1 MLQKSLKISS
11 LLFFV
16 ILSFSGQAFW
26 KWTKVQA
33 LSNGKRFESTSFSI
47 NGKGYVTCGIDTN
60 DNCYNDL
67 WEYDPVFNFWTQKA
81 NLPANYRRGSFG
93 FELNGKGYLGGGVD
107 DAVTSAG
114 TIFNEFWM
122 YDPIL
127 NNWTSKA
134 NVPVS
139 LFRAAGVSCNNKG
152 YMIGGSDEFSIYSN
166 IYEYN
171 PLTNSWVA
179 KSIFPGVPTSSGG
192 REGGAATCI
201 NNKVYFGFGKDD
213 SFFEND
219 WWEFNPATNIWT
231 RKADFPGTGRTGPF
245 AFTINNMG
253 VAGMGS
259 DGSFNSDTWW
269 YNATADT
276 WNYTCSFTDGGRRS
290 VAAFGIGNVGYMGTG
305 KSSGGS
311 KQDFYRLDAD
321 VSVNELAGSSSL
333 FSVYPNPVIAETI
346 NMTFEAELINA
357 TVSILNIEGKVIRTE
372 PIILKDQKLFR
383 NEIGAGVYFIVIQNK
398 RQLLATKK
406 IILL

>member
-1 MLQKSLKISS
+1 MLQQIIKISGT
-11 LLFFV
+11 LLFV
-16 ILSFSGQAFW
+16 MLSLSGQSFW

-47 NGKGYVTCGIDTN
+47 NGKGYVTCGVDTN

-81 NLPANYRRGSFG
+81 NLPASYRRAAFG
-93 FELNGKGYLGGGVD
+93 FELSGKGYLGGGID

-122 YDPIL
+122 YDPSL
-127 NNWTSKA
+127 NTWTAKA
-134 NVPVS
+134 NAPIAT
-139 LFRAAGVSCNNKG
+139 FRSSGVSCNGKG
-152 YMIGGSDEFSIYSN
+152 YMIGGSDAFSMYSD

-171 PLTNSWVA
+171 PITNGWLS
-179 KSIFPGVPTSSGG
+179 KSLFPGVPTSSGG

-213 SFFEND
+213 SFFQND
-219 WWEFNPATNIWT
+219 WWEFNPGTNTWT
-231 RKADFPGTGRTGPF
+231 RKADFPGSGRTGPF

-259 DGSFNSDTWW
+259 DGSYTSDTWW
-269 YNATADT
+269 YNTTADS

-290 VAAFGIGNVGYMGTG
+290 VAAFGIANVGYMGTG
-305 KSSGGS
+305 KSGGGS

-321 VSVNELAGSSSL
+321 VSVKELNSNSNL

-346 NMTFEAELINA
+346 NIKLETDLVNA
-357 TVSILNIEGKVIRTE
+357 TVSIINMEGG
-372 PIILKDQKLFR
+372 IIKSEAITCKELKLFR
-383 NEIGAGVYFIVIQNK
+383 NEIGMGTYFITVHNK
-398 RQLLATKK
+398 YQVLSTKK